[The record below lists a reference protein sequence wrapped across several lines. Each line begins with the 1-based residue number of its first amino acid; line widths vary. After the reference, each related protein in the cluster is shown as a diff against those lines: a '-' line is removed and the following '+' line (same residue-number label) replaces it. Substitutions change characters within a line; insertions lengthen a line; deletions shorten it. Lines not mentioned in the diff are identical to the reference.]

1 MNIAL
6 QPSCRPLWLRAL
18 PLALL
23 GACNDSDFSSTTA
36 PPIDTVGPS
45 IVAGPLLAEGPNP
58 FAPLAAQLQIEVDEP
73 AALRLSI
80 FDGDRTQEVQFSGL
94 STFHDVPVLGVA
106 AGRTADI
113 DVTLT
118 DKVGNVTST
127 QVQWIAPELPANF
140 PPLTVTVLDTER
152 MEPGL
157 RLMPMSRIDPDSDLV
172 GTFVTIIDDRG
183 EVVWYVE
190 SPWRTGMVE
199 RLDSGNL
206 LVNINNVWMTEIG
219 PYGLPQQV
227 WYADGQLEDPS
238 TLTEGAILVNTDA
251 LHHEIIEAP
260 TGWEGDF
267 LGIGLTSQS
276 IFGYP
281 TDEVEL
287 TPADISIDV
296 TGDEIVEFNRDGTI
310 VRRWSLFDLID
321 PLRLSYDSLLGFWN
335 NLYGGYNADWSHGN
349 GLTYDAEENLIILS
363 LRHQECV
370 VAFDPDTSEL
380 AWILGDPARWEFP
393 YDQYLL
399 DPIDAGGLGDPDFE
413 WTYHQHAPLL
423 TGGGRLMLFDNGNQ
437 RAVPP
442 TEPLPEPERYSRAV
456 EFEIDRVN
464 RTVRQVWEYGG
475 TGAEDPWYSRA
486 LGDVDLLPTTGN
498 ILLTDGWR
506 STTPDNNPTGPA
518 WARIFEI
525 THSESPEIVF
535 EATVRDPDPESP
547 ARWIVYRAEWIPSLY

>member
-1 MNIAL
+1 MNISL
-6 QPSCRPLWLRAL
+6 HVGRRRLWACAA

-23 GACNDSDFSSTTA
+23 GACNDSNYASTTA
-36 PPIDTVGPS
+36 PPVDTVGPS

-58 FAPLAAQLQIEVDEP
+58 FAPLAAQLQLELDEP
-73 AALRLSI
+73 ASLRLSI
-80 FDGDRTQEVQFSGL
+80 FDGDRTQEVQFNGL
-94 STFHDVPVLGVA
+94 STIHDVPVLGIA

-113 DVTLT
+113 DVILT
-118 DKVGNVTST
+118 DKAGNETTT
-127 QVQWIAPELPANF
+127 QVQWVAPELPANF
-140 PPLTVTVLDTER
+140 PPLTVTVLDADR

-157 RLMPMSRIDPDSDLV
+157 RLMPMSRIDPNSGLA
-172 GTFVTIIDDRG
+172 GTFITAIDDRG
-183 EVVWYVE
+183 EVVWFVE

-199 RLDSGNL
+199 RLGNGNL

-238 TLTEGAILVNTDA
+238 TLTEGTILVSTDA
-251 LHHEIIEAP
+251 LHHEIIETPA
-260 TGWEGDF
+260 GWEGDF

-281 TDEVEL
+281 VDEVEL
-287 TPADISIDV
+287 TPADISVDV
-296 TGDEIVEFNRDGTI
+296 AGDEIVEFNRDGSV
-310 VRRWSLFDLID
+310 VRRWSMFDLID
-321 PLRLSYDSLLGFWN
+321 PLRLSYDSLLGFWT
-335 NLYGGYNADWSHGN
+335 NLYGGYNADWTHGN
-349 GLTYDAEENLIILS
+349 GLAYDAEENLILVS
-363 LRHQECV
+363 LRHQESV

-380 AWILGDPARWEFP
+380 VWILGDPARWEFP

-423 TGGGRLMLFDNGNQ
+423 TGNGRLMLFDNGNQ

-442 TEPLPEPERYSRAV
+442 TEQLPDPERYSRAV
-456 EFEIDRVN
+456 EFEIDRTN
-464 RTVRQVWEYGG
+464 RTVRQVWEYDG
-475 TGAEDPWYSRA
+475 TGVEDPWYSRA

-498 ILLTDGWR
+498 ILVTDGWR
-506 STTPDNNPTGPA
+506 ITTPDNDPTGPA
-518 WARIFEI
+518 WARIFEV
-525 THSESPEIVF
+525 THSETPEIVF

-547 ARWIVYRAEWIPSLY
+547 ARWIVYRGEWISSLY